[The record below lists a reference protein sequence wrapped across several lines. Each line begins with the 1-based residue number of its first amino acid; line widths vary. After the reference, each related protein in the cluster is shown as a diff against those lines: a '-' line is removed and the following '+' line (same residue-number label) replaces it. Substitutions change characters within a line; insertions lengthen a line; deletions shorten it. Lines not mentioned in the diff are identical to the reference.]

1 MVKVNATKAWMKH
14 FDFILIDIVCL
25 QLSFILG
32 FLIVH
37 GYRNPYGWGNYR
49 YQAMVLT
56 VSQIVIIL
64 FTDGY
69 SGILRRKKFDEL
81 VSIIKYIVGV
91 LIFSLVCLFV
101 FKTSEIASRL
111 QFGTTMTLFVPI
123 SFCFRQLNKMRIYR
137 FRLDERNKRSLVLVT
152 GRDCV
157 SDAMKKL
164 SDPEYYHEYF
174 VSKII
179 LLDGDQEEAYDGIT
193 VPVIPMGE
201 EAIRLIAHSWVDEV
215 FILQPDSL
223 TFPTALLDSLMG
235 MGITVSYTVTS
246 LNDGRWP
253 ASGIR
258 RIGPY
263 MVLTD
268 SVLHAS
274 TGQLMVKRIMDIIG
288 GLVGCILT
296 GVLFLFVAP
305 TIYRKSP
312 GPIFFKQERIGLN
325 GRPFIMHKF
334 RTMYPDAEERKKEL
348 MTKNKVSGD
357 LMFKMDDDPRII
369 GSEKKDRKGRPAGI
383 GNFLRNT
390 SLDEFPQFYDI
401 LVGKMSLV
409 GWRPCTLPEWEKYK
423 RRHRIRATMK
433 PGLTGM
439 WQVSGRSEITDFDEV
454 CRLDKEYMDNW
465 SLWLDIK
472 IILKTFLVVLTRKGA
487 K

>member
-1 MVKVNATKAWMKH
+1 MVKVKDSKTWIKH
-14 FDFILIDIVCL
+14 IDFILIDIVCL
-25 QLSFILG
+25 QIGFVLG
-32 FLIVH
+32 FLFVH
-37 GYRNPYGWGNYR
+37 GYKNPYGWETYR
-49 YQAMVLT
+49 YQAMILT

-64 FTDGY
+64 FTDNY

-81 VSIIKYIVGV
+81 VAVIKYIVGV

-111 QFGTTMTLFVPI
+111 QFGTTMVSFIPI
-123 SFCFRQLNKMRIYR
+123 SFCFRQLNKMRIYHYH
-137 FRLDERNKRSLVLVT
+137 LDDSNKRSLILVT
-152 GRDCV
+152 GKDCV
-157 SDAMKKL
+157 VNAMEKL
-164 SDPEYYHEYF
+164 SDPEYYHDYF

-179 LLDGDQEEAYDGIT
+179 LLDAEQGLELDGID
-193 VPVIPMGE
+193 VPIIPMGE
-201 EAIRLIAHSWVDEV
+201 DAVRLIAHSWVDEV
-215 FILQPDSL
+215 FILQPDTI
-223 TFPTALLDSLMG
+223 TFPTSLLDSLMG

-253 ASGIR
+253 VSGVR

-263 MVLTD
+263 MVITD
-268 SVLHAS
+268 SVLQAS
-274 TGQLMVKRIMDIIG
+274 PGQLMVKRLMDIIG

-296 GVLFLFVAP
+296 GILFVFVAP
-305 TIYRKSP
+305 IIYKKSP
-312 GPIFFKQERIGLN
+312 GPIFFKQKRIGLN
-325 GRPFIMHKF
+325 GRPFVMHKF
-334 RTMYPDAEERKKEL
+334 RTMYPDAEDRKQAL
-348 MTKNKVSGD
+348 MSKNRVSGD
-357 LMFKMDDDPRII
+357 LMFKLDDDPRII

-409 GWRPCTLPEWEKYK
+409 GWRPCTLSEWDKYK

-472 IILKTFLVVLTRKGA
+472 IILKTFLVVLMRKGA
-487 K
+487 R